1 MPEGLLSPSVKDLN
15 VWQLEVTPG
24 KAKSVMQRLLDTA
37 EEAKAEVLIVDGKFV
52 FGREHLASAIFHAHR
67 AIVEGRNS
75 SKSLAMESLLYAS
88 GERQLN
94 AAIKKMG
101 VSDSTSSIVVVH
113 LGGGPLSPSGE
124 WTPLPEN
131 LVTDKERLA
140 QYGITETELQ
150 TVDPGR
156 FSDLVLER
164 VASVDVI
171 KK

>member
-1 MPEGLLSPSVKDLN
+1 MPEGLISPSIEDLN
-15 VWQLEVTPG
+15 AWQLEVTPG
-24 KAKSVMQRLLDTA
+24 TAKSVMQGLLDTA
-37 EEAKAEVLIVDGKFV
+37 EDAKAEVLIVDGRFV
-52 FGREHLASAIFHAHR
+52 FGLEHLSTAVFHAHK

-101 VSDSTSSIVVVH
+101 VNDSTSSIVVVH
-113 LGGGPLSPSGE
+113 LGGGPLSLSGD
-124 WTPLPEN
+124 WAPLSEN
-131 LVTDKERLA
+131 LVPDKERLA
-140 QYGITETELQ
+140 QYGITEAELQ

-156 FSDLVLER
+156 LSDLVLER